1 MIEIKEIDL
10 DKGMRLGG
18 MFQAG
23 SEKGIGSKRE
33 REGKRC
39 SKRKRRLLC
48 TLLVAGVLLGSASDV
63 TKIVTYAS
71 EIEGDSSTASSV
83 SAPEVTAESA
93 ILMDVKSGTILYEKN
108 IHTQRYPASI
118 TKLLTCLVAKKN
130 SELTDVVTFS
140 KEAVF
145 GIERKSSNIGI
156 DVGETLTMEECL
168 YAILLESANE
178 VASAVAEHVGGS
190 IEGFAQMMNEEAASL
205 GCTDS
210 NFVNANGLPD
220 DNHYTSAYDMALIAK
235 EFFSDEK
242 LSEISG
248 TVYYQLLP
256 TATQPDEINLQN
268 HHRLLMGCRYG
279 SKYSYEYTVGG
290 KTGYTDV
297 ARQTLVTC
305 AEKDGMRLVCVVL
318 KDETPNHYLDTTA
331 LFEYG
336 FEAFYY
342 VDPSAVL
349 GEEEISGMVQS
360 GIGDVDYE
368 IQEDAVICLP
378 QGVTPDQL
386 DARIELT
393 GEVISSDAQSQTL
406 LDTDATG
413 KMAPNAYIRFT
424 YDNKEVG
431 NMPLLCRE
439 KASTLIIQEDS
450 AEDTVTED
458 AGKEKRKEK
467 KKFGFFTVLKYFV
480 LVILFMAI
488 GFIGFVFYIR
498 YKQEKE
504 RERRRREI
512 MRRHRERRD
521 KDR

>member
-1 MIEIKEIDL
+1 M
-10 DKGMRLGG
+10 GFRLHRKH
-18 MFQAG
+18 FQ
-23 SEKGIGSKRE
+23 EGICRM
-33 REGKRC
+33 
-39 SKRKRRLLC
+39 
-48 TLLVAGVLLGSASDV
+48 LLGTTLAAFILFGDFSEA
-63 TKIVTYAS
+63 TKLVTYAS
-71 EIEGDSSTASSV
+71 ELDGDTLIDPDQDEDGDETTSAGNDNTESGV
-83 SAPEVTAESA
+83 SAPDVIAESA
-93 ILMDVKSGTILYEKN
+93 ILMDARSGAILYEKN

-130 SELTDVVTFS
+130 SELSDVVTFS

-145 GIERKSSNIGI
+145 GIERRSSNIGI

-190 IEGFAQMMNEEAASL
+190 IEGFTRMMNEEAASL

-220 DNHYTSAYDMALIAK
+220 DNHYTSAYDMALIAQA
-235 EFFSDEK
+235 FFADEK

-305 AEKDGMRLVCVVL
+305 AEKDGMRLICVIL
-318 KDETPNHYLDTTA
+318 KDETPNHYLDTTT

-336 FEAFYY
+336 FQSFYD
-342 VDPSAVL
+342 VDATTVL

-360 GIGDVDYE
+360 AVGDVDYE
-368 IQEDAVICLP
+368 ICGENMICLP
-378 QGVTPDQL
+378 KGVTPDKL
-386 DARIELT
+386 EARLEKT
-393 GEVISSDAQSQTL
+393 GDIISTDSGKTG
-406 LDTDATG
+406 DTISTDSGKTG
-413 KMAPNAYIRFT
+413 DGLSPNAYIRFT
-424 YDNKEVG
+424 YEGKDVG
-431 NMPLLCRE
+431 SIPLLCSE
-439 KASTLIIQEDS
+439 KAPALFIQNEQAQEEGAGS
-450 AEDTVTED
+450 A
-458 AGKEKRKEK
+458 GEKQSKEK
-467 KKFGFFTVLKYFV
+467 KSFGFLSILKIFV
-480 LVILFMAI
+480 LTVVFMAL
-488 GFIGFVFYIR
+488 GLLGFVFFIR

-504 RERRRREI
+504 RQRRRREI
-512 MRRHRERRD
+512 MERHRARRREE
-521 KDR
+521 K

>member
-1 MIEIKEIDL
+1 
-10 DKGMRLGG
+10 MRFKLHRKH
-18 MFQAG
+18 FQAG
-23 SEKGIGSKRE
+23 ICRM
-33 REGKRC
+33 
-39 SKRKRRLLC
+39 LLG
-48 TLLVAGVLLGSASDV
+48 TTLVAFILFGDFSEA
-63 TKIVTYAS
+63 TKLVTYAS
-71 EIEGDSSTASSV
+71 ELDGDTLIDPDQHDGDETTSAENENAESGV
-83 SAPEVTAESA
+83 SAPGVTAESA
-93 ILMDVKSGTILYEKN
+93 ILMDAQSGAILYEKN

-130 SELTDVVTFS
+130 SELSDVVTFS

-145 GIERKSSNIGI
+145 GIERRSSNIGI

-190 IEGFAQMMNEEAASL
+190 IEGFTQMMNEEAASL

-220 DNHYTSAYDMALIAK
+220 DNHYTSAYDMALIAQA
-235 EFFSDEK
+235 FFADEK

-305 AEKDGMRLVCVVL
+305 AEKDGMRLICVIL

-336 FEAFYY
+336 FQSFYD
-342 VDPSAVL
+342 VDATTVL

-360 GIGDVDYE
+360 VVGDVDYE
-368 IQEDAVICLP
+368 ICGENMICLP
-378 QGVTPDQL
+378 KGVTPDKL
-386 DARIELT
+386 EARLEKT
-393 GEVISSDAQSQTL
+393 GNIIRADSGNAGDGL
-406 LDTDATG
+406 P
-413 KMAPNAYIRFT
+413 PNAYIRFT
-424 YDNKEVG
+424 YDGKDVG
-431 NMPLLCRE
+431 SIPLLCSE
-439 KASTLIIQEDS
+439 KDPTLFIQNEQTQEDG
-450 AEDTVTED
+450 AED
-458 AGKEKRKEK
+458 AGEKQSKEK
-467 KKFGFFTVLKYFV
+467 KSFSFLSILKVFV
-480 LVILFMAI
+480 LTIVFMAL
-488 GFIGFVFYIR
+488 GLLGFVFFIR

-504 RERRRREI
+504 RQRRRREI
-512 MRRHRERRD
+512 MERHRARRREED
-521 KDR
+521 